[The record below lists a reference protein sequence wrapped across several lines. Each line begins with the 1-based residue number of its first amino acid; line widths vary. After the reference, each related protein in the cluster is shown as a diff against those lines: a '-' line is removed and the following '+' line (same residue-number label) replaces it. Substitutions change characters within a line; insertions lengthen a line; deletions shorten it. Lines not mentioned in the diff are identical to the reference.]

1 MHDIYSWL
9 VRRYDDS
16 HQMLESARSWRFF
29 GWPLL
34 AAGLLPVVFTTTLA
48 SSERTKQLDLVLQT
62 IPPELMWGALVL
74 CVTGLYMVVFSVL
87 LTSAARWLARQAIS
101 EI

>member
-34 AAGLLPVVFTTTLA
+34 AAGLLPLAFTMALA
-48 SSERTKQLDLVLQT
+48 SSERPKPVDMLLQAIPSELVL
-62 IPPELMWGALVL
+62 GALVL
-74 CVTGLYMVVFSVL
+74 SVTGLYMVAFSVL
-87 LTSAARWLARQAIS
+87 LAKAARWARKAGHF
-101 EI
+101 